1 MSWAGRSAV
10 EIASAVRRG
19 EVSAEAVVEEHLG
32 VIARRDPQVGAFR
45 LVRKRAVEEARALGG
60 RRDLADLPLAGVPV
74 AVKDNLEVAGEA
86 MRAGSAATGVTPE
99 PRDHEAVARLR
110 AAGAVVVGLTNL
122 PELGLAGFGDSVHGV
137 VRNPWNLSRTAGGS
151 SSGSAAA
158 VAAGMV
164 PIALGNDGMGSLRIP
179 AAACGVFAVKPGA
192 GLVPPPG
199 DDWDGLSE
207 NGPLAAH
214 VADLALAL
222 SVLAADP
229 ALAESWRGGR
239 RREPAP
245 RMLRSV
251 WAGEDEVWEPPAPP
265 AEEEPFDL
273 RIAYAPQ
280 PLPAG
285 LPMDREFRAAVRAAA
300 ETLRVAGHTVVERER
315 RLPFW
320 LGPSTVAAWLSR
332 AAEAVDAL
340 SRPAAGKGKGP
351 DRGSRALAND
361 DRGSRAIAHDGP
373 GPGRGSRAIATGG
386 PGLDRRS
393 LALARGGRVL
403 RALSLDGARGRARWQ
418 AYAADQWFGDAD
430 VLITPV
436 LATVPPAADGWRGR
450 GFARNALA
458 NIRFAPA
465 TGPWNMC
472 GWPAL
477 AVPIATHS
485 SGLPIGVQLVAP
497 PGGEPQL
504 LGLAAQL
511 EAAHPLV
518 RPPGMSA

>member
-1 MSWAGRSAV
+1 MSWAGRSAG

-19 EVSAEAVVEEHLG
+19 EVSAAAVVEEHLDL
-32 VIARRDPQVGAFR
+32 IARRDPQVGAFR
-45 LVRKRAVEEARALGG
+45 VVRKRAVEEARAVGE

-86 MRAGSAATGVTPE
+86 MRAGSAATADSPS

-110 AAGAVVVGLTNL
+110 AAGAIVVGLTNL
-122 PELGLAGFGDSVHGV
+122 PELGLVAFGDSVFGT
-137 VRNPWNLSRTAGGS
+137 VRNPWNPSRTAGGS

-179 AAACGVFAVKPGA
+179 AAACGVYAVKPGA
-192 GLVPPPG
+192 GLVPAPG

-207 NGPLAAH
+207 NGPLAAR
-214 VADLALAL
+214 VPDLALAL

-229 ALAESWRGGR
+229 TLAESWRAGR
-239 RREPAP
+239 RLEPAP

-251 WAGEDEVWEPPAPP
+251 WAGEDEVWDAPPPP
-265 AEEEPFDL
+265 AEVEPFDL

-280 PLPAG
+280 PLPTG
-285 LPMDREFRAAVRAAA
+285 LPMDREFRAAVRGAA
-300 ETLRVAGHTVVERER
+300 ETLRVAGHTVVEHER

-320 LGPSTVAAWLSR
+320 LGPSTVATWLSR
-332 AAEAVDAL
+332 AAQAADAL
-340 SRPAAGKGKGP
+340 PAAG
-351 DRGSRALAND
+351 RA
-361 DRGSRAIAHDGP
+361 G
-373 GPGRGSRAIATGG
+373 GR
-386 PGLDRRS
+386 GLDRRS
-393 LALARGGRVL
+393 RALARAGRLL
-403 RALSLDGARGRARWQ
+403 RTLSLDGARGRARWQ
-418 AYAADQWFGDAD
+418 AYGADQWFGDAD

-436 LATVPPAADGWRGR
+436 LATVPPAAGGWRER
-450 GFARNALA
+450 GFARNAPA

>member
-45 LVRKRAVEEARALGG
+45 LVRKRAVEEARALGE

-99 PRDHEAVARLR
+99 PRDHETVARLR

-122 PELGLAGFGDSVHGV
+122 PELGLVGFGDSVHGI

-214 VADLALAL
+214 VPDLALAL

-251 WAGEDEVWEPPAPP
+251 WAGEDEVWDAPAPP

-285 LPMDREFRAAVRAAA
+285 LPMDREFRAAVRGAA

-340 SRPAAGKGKGP
+340 SRPAA
-351 DRGSRALAND
+351 RSAQ
-361 DRGSRAIAHDGP
+361 
-373 GPGRGSRAIATGG
+373 
-386 PGLDRRS
+386 GLDRRS
-393 LALARGGRVL
+393 RALARGGRVL
-403 RALSLDGARGRARWQ
+403 RSLSLDGARGRARWQ

-436 LATVPPAADGWRGR
+436 LATVPPAAGGWRER
-450 GFARNALA
+450 GFARSALA

-497 PGGEPQL
+497 PGGEPLL